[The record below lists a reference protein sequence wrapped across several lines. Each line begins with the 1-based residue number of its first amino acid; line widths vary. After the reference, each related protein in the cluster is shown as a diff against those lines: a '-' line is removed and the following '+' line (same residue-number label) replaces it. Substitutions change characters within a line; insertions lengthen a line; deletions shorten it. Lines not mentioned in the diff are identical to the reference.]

1 MATSLFTEP
10 FDYPIA
16 PWSLLGQAWISFHAV
31 DITVM
36 QRFLP
41 AMLEILPIF
50 PGKTLGGIYIASY
63 GEGSVLSYNELIVFC
78 GLVRYGDRIS
88 AWVTH
93 IYVDHPQSVGGGR
106 NIWGLPKQLASF
118 HWGKGDRPE
127 VTVFQDGGQ
136 LCHFSYRWQLP
147 PGMSIP
153 MPIPSWAGA
162 FSWLQSQVMWFSVQ
176 GRAKTHFLIETVI
189 EVPDIS
195 PFALFNFTH
204 PIMAF
209 SLEDLTVS
217 VQQPTP
223 L

>member
-1 MATSLFTEP
+1 MTTSFLTEP

-16 PWSLLGQAWISFHAV
+16 PWALLGKAWISFHAV

-41 AMLEILPIF
+41 SMLEVLPIF
-50 PGKTLGGIYIASY
+50 PGKTLGGIYVASY
-63 GEGSVLSYNELIVFC
+63 GEGSVLRYNELIVFC

-88 AWVTH
+88 NWVTH
-93 IYVDHPQSVGGGR
+93 IYVDQPQSVAGGR
-106 NIWGLPKQLASF
+106 NIWGLPKQLATFRWEDS
-118 HWGKGDRPE
+118 DRPE
-127 VTVFQDGGQ
+127 VRVFQEGGQ
-136 LCHFSYRWQLP
+136 LCHVSYRWQLP
-147 PGMSIP
+147 PGMPI
-153 MPIPSWAGA
+153 PIPSWAGA

-176 GRAKTHFLIETVI
+176 GRAKTHVLIETAI

-195 PFALFNFTH
+195 PLALFNFTH
-204 PIMAF
+204 PIMAVGF
-209 SLEDLTVS
+209 EDLTLC